1 MSFVKNDCQQLS
13 LFDSLGYLSKRKLG
27 ILEKSWAKPF
37 SDYIFTKIDEMIFAP
52 LYSQNSNSRPNAPIN
67 VIVGCL
73 ILKELNGL
81 TDDELLEEC
90 ECDFRYQYALHT
102 TSYDNQPISDRSFS
116 RFRER
121 VYAYELLTGE
131 DLIHTCIT
139 DLAEQIRK
147 FMDISPVIKRMD
159 SMMIESNIKR
169 MSRLELIY
177 TCVSNLVKTI
187 YNAGAHELVNDFEEY
202 LDPNNR
208 NQVVYYKQDV
218 PQKERLQKVI
228 DDAAKLL
235 PLCEDKYSETTD
247 YQLLLRAI
255 TEQCKKDDNGK
266 TVPKSK
272 GDGMGS
278 SVLQN
283 PSDPDATYRVKAE
296 KEHRGYIANIVE
308 AVNANGSVVT
318 DYSFDA
324 NTHSDQDFIK
334 EHLEKQ
340 PIAEQH
346 EAIIVDGAYNSEEV
360 RALAEEKNISVLST
374 GLLGHKPKEIFGKF
388 KMSQDN
394 KTIIA
399 CPEGHDVSSTYY
411 ESRDQIRVSLPCGNC
426 NGCPHQN
433 ECKPRLGKRVAN
445 LLISLKTIRAEKCKT
460 ELDPET
466 RKMIGRI
473 RNGVETVPSVIRN
486 KYRVDTMP
494 VRGKLRTKLFFG
506 FKVAALDFQKLR
518 LFLNGKEFCRGFALA

>member
-1 MSFVKNDCQQLS
+1 MSFVRNDCRQLS
-13 LFDSLGYLSKRKLG
+13 LFDSLGFLSQRKLN
-27 ILEKSWAKPF
+27 ILNKSWAKPF

-81 TDDELLEEC
+81 TDDEILEEC

-102 TSYDNQPISDRSFS
+102 TSFENQPISDRSFS
-116 RFRER
+116 RFRQR
-121 VYAYELLTGE
+121 VYEYELVTGE

-147 FMDISPVIKRMD
+147 FMDISPMIKRMD
-159 SMMIESNIKR
+159 SMMIESNIKH

-177 TCVSNLVKTI
+177 TCVSNLVCTI
-187 YNAGAHELVNDFEEY
+187 DRDGAHDLVKGFEEY

-208 NQVVYYKQDV
+208 NQVVYYKQDI
-218 PQKERLQKVI
+218 PQSERLQKVI

-235 PLCEDKYSETTD
+235 PLCEEDYGETTD
-247 YQLLLRAI
+247 YQLLVRAI
-255 TEQCKKDDNGK
+255 SEQCKKDENGN
-266 TVPKSK
+266 TIPKSK

-283 PSDPDATYRVKAE
+283 PSDPDATYRSKAG
-296 KEHRGYIANIVE
+296 KEHRGYVANIVE
-308 AVNANGSVVT
+308 TVNANGSVVT
-318 DYSFDA
+318 DYDYDV
-324 NTHSDQDFIK
+324 NIHSDQDFIK

-340 PIAEQH
+340 PVANEH
-346 EAIIVDGAYNSEEV
+346 EAIIVDGAYNSEEI
-360 RALAEEKNISVLST
+360 RTLAETKNISVLST
-374 GLLGHKPKEIFGKF
+374 GLMGQKPKKIIGKF
-388 KMSQDN
+388 EMSEDY
-394 KTIIA
+394 KTA
-399 CPEGHDVSSTYY
+399 FTCPEGHEVNSTYY
-411 ESRDQIRVSLPCGNC
+411 ESRDQLRISLPSCHC
-426 NGCPHQN
+426 NGCPHQK
-433 ECKPRLGKRVAN
+433 ECNPSLGKRVAS
-445 LLISLKTIRAEKCKT
+445 LLLPMKTIRAEKRNS

-486 KYRVDTMP
+486 KYLVDTMP

-506 FKVAALDFQKLR
+506 FKVAALNFQKLR
-518 LFLNGKEFCRGFALA
+518 RFMDGKELCRGFAL